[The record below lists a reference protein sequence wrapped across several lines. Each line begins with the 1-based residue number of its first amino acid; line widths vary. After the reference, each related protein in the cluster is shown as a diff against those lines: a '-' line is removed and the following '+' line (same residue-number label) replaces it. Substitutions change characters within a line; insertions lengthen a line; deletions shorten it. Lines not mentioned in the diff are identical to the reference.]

1 MSSKEEKKETHKGRQ
16 RTAFILA
23 LIGGIL
29 LLIAGVSGGI
39 GIYAIAFHDISTAIP
54 SLTNV
59 LGILLAALTLIAS
72 LGGVAVIA
80 GGIMILG
87 GRITS
92 GKLFIGLGAGVG
104 IFGILIGLATGLA
117 QGWGLV
123 ASAVAVFATG
133 QTLGWVGIFLSIF
146 ARFTAKK

>member
-1 MSSKEEKKETHKGRQ
+1 MSSKQTKEESHKGRQ

-23 LIGGIL
+23 LLGGIL
-29 LLIAGVSGGI
+29 LLIAGVAGGV
-39 GIYAIAFHDISTAIP
+39 GVYAIAFTWIEAHIP

-59 LGILLAALTLIAS
+59 LGILLAVLTIIAS
-72 LGGVAVIA
+72 LGGVAVIV

-104 IFGILIGLATGLA
+104 IFGIIIALTTGLV
-117 QGWGLV
+117 QGLSFI
-123 ASAVAVFATG
+123 ASAEAVFATG

>member
-1 MSSKEEKKETHKGRQ
+1 MSSKQTKNESHKGRQ

-29 LLIAGVSGGI
+29 LLIAGVAGGI
-39 GIYAIAFHDISTAIP
+39 GVYALAFNWIEANIP
-54 SLTNV
+54 SLTSV
-59 LGILLAALTLIAS
+59 LGIILAALTIIAS
-72 LGGVAVIA
+72 FGGVAVIV

-87 GRITS
+87 GRITT

-104 IFGILIGLATGLA
+104 IFGILIGLVTGLA
-117 QGWGLV
+117 QGLGFL
-123 ASAVAVFATG
+123 ASAEAVFATG

-146 ARFTAKK
+146 ARFAAKK

>member
-1 MSSKEEKKETHKGRQ
+1 MSSKQEKESHKGRQ

-39 GIYAIAFHDISTAIP
+39 GIYAIAFQAISTAIP

-59 LGILLAALTLIAS
+59 LGILLAILTIIAS
-72 LGGVAVIA
+72 LGGVAVIV

-92 GKLFIGLGAGVG
+92 GKLFIALGAGVG
-104 IFGILIGLATGLA
+104 ILGILIGLATGLA

-123 ASAVAVFATG
+123 ASAEAVFATG
-133 QTLGWVGIFLSIF
+133 QTLGWIGIFLSIF